1 MFLSTYILLCVCKQ
15 HKKRKLNAF
24 FIILTT
30 LQKIGLQ
37 YQTNLLDL
45 TDILWDISDLP
56 FVQNKDFQ
64 YSVRHLDI
72 LK

>member
-1 MFLSTYILLCVCKQ
+1 MLFYHFDHVTK
-15 HKKRKLNAF
+15 N
-24 FIILTT
+24 
-30 LQKIGLQ
+30 GLQ
-37 YQTNLLDL
+37 FQTNLLDL

-64 YSVRHLDI
+64 YSVSHLNI